1 MTYEELKSIKNASKE
16 DQKYIFKGIFR
27 NKLYDY
33 LAILEFNHYIDLLF
47 NNEFNQIRIDL
58 EDALNKAE
66 SKVLEAIEQ
75 GNPDEV
81 YQDRYKKIKELDNLI
96 TYFIEIQANE
106 VRE

>member
-16 DQKYIFKGIFR
+16 DKELFFRDIFIE
-27 NKLYDY
+27 KLGEY
-33 LAILEFNHYIDLLF
+33 LGILEFDYYMNLLYH
-47 NNEFNQIRIDL
+47 NKYNQIRIDL